1 MLTTDT
7 DILSPRPLHPA
18 VVIRLT
24 RPVFLILP
32 YRVGRLDQLDRSV
45 WKSIGGA
52 PRLCLV
58 VLEAEI
64 FPPSLGFS
72 VGPLPEEAG
81 V

>member
-18 VVIRLT
+18 VIRLT
-24 RPVFLILP
+24 CPVFLNLP

-45 WKSIGGA
+45 WKSIGGP

-72 VGPLPEEAG
+72 AGPLPEEAG

>member
-18 VVIRLT
+18 VIRLAH
-24 RPVFLILP
+24 PVFLNLP

-64 FPPSLGFS
+64 FF
-72 VGPLPEEAG
+72 PLPWFFSWATP
-81 V
+81 